1 MHEVIGSIMAIHSHG
16 IVTFIIKFIHDTSF
30 FTDEQLLTM
39 FKINPLPQASQMIS
53 SP

>member
-16 IVTFIIKFIHDTSF
+16 ITFIIKFIHDTSF